1 MLNLLTL
8 IKSLSRLSAAV
19 LVCCASP
26 AAMLGQ
32 SAENQPVVAD
42 TATTPSG
49 NLSIPVASSTDYVLR
64 PSDVVQ
70 VKVFKEEDLTR
81 EISVSKEMT
90 VSLPLIGTI
99 DVKDRT
105 VRQLEEIIRQLYD
118 RDFLVNPQVTVIVL
132 RYAERAV
139 NVIGMVNSPQAVPFP
154 PERGLTLLEA
164 IARAGG
170 FNRLADRANVKI
182 TRTDEKGISN
192 TFTVNAEKL
201 LDSKSA
207 NLWSLQV
214 DDVVFVPEKFF

>member
-1 MLNLLTL
+1 MRHLLSLLKHLSVVAAFTL
-8 IKSLSRLSAAV
+8 GCGLLSIHAA
-19 LVCCASP
+19 AQT
-26 AAMLGQ
+26 AENTTT
-32 SAENQPVVAD
+32 SAE
-42 TATTPSG
+42 SG
-49 NLSIPVASSTDYVLR
+49 NLSIPAASSTDYVLR
-64 PSDVVQ
+64 PADVLQ
-70 VKVFKEEDLTR
+70 VKVFKEEDMTR
-81 EISVSKEMT
+81 EISVSTEMNI
-90 VSLPLIGTI
+90 SLPLIGNI
-99 DVKDRT
+99 DVKNRT
-105 VRQLEEIIRQLYD
+105 VRQLEEVIRQLYD
-118 RDFLVNPQVTVIVL
+118 RDYLVNPQVTVIVL

-139 NVIGMVNSPQAVPFP
+139 NVIGMVNTPQAVPFP